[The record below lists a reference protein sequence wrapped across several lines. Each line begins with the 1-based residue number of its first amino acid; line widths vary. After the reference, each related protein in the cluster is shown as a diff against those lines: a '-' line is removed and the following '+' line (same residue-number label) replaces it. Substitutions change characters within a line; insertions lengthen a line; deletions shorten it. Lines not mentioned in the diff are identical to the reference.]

1 MIKDLLSIGQLS
13 REDIERILDTALAE
27 AIRLVG
33 HREQL
38 FAPAIECPLE
48 YSVRVVDEQGN
59 ADRRPVERLR
69 AEIECGRVLVDDDE
83 RRAVDLHLDDDP
95 LLPGFVACELRRPE
109 GEFVEVGGRFCVADR
124 E

>member
-1 MIKDLLSIGQLS
+1 MP
-13 REDIERILDTALAE
+13 ERVLDTALAQP
-27 AIRLVG
+27 IWLVG

-38 FAPAIECPLE
+38 LSAALERPLE
-48 YSVRVVDEQGN
+48 YSVRIVDEQGD
-59 ADRRPVERLR
+59 ADRRPVKRLR

-95 LLPGFVACELRRPE
+95 LLPGIVACDLRRPE
-109 GEFVEVGGRFCVADR
+109 GELVEVGGRFGVADR